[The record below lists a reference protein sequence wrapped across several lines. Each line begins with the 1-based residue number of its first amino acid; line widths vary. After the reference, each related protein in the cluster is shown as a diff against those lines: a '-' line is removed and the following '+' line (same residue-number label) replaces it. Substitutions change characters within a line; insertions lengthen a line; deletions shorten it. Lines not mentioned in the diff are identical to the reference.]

1 MGLVCAAAARAVEA
15 LASLGT
21 LDMSAG
27 VKSQVRLFRALVIV
41 ALVLRDGGADF
52 FLPDLPT
59 RGMTGVMAKLLSVV
73 FVATGLQGSMS
84 LVMRGHR
91 GDPS

>member
-1 MGLVCAAAARAVEA
+1 M
-15 LASLGT
+15 
-21 LDMSAG
+21 
-27 VKSQVRLFRALVIV
+27 
-41 ALVLRDGGADF
+41 LRDGGADF
-52 FLPDLPT
+52 VLADLST
-59 RGMTGVMAKLLSVV
+59 RGMTGVMPQLLSVV